1 MNAVNSRYHF
11 INTSI
16 STEIYLLQL
25 NYICRSHDRTGGSSN
40 NKVSAD
46 EVTKTTPTYDIVQ
59 EYVKSLDEYRN
70 AKHPSDEDVAGIIL
84 EIADFLLEF
93 ATLGHEAAADVP
105 SNIHPKLL
113 SEDMRTIG
121 VPHVV
126 EDGGHSVL
134 CYPYVLQVIMMMV
147 MMMMMMMIMTYIF
160 CLSKYEDYDYFID
173 VLDAVSIILLLLLL
187 LSLLL

>member
-25 NYICRSHDRTGGSSN
+25 NYICRSHDRTGGSNNNN
-40 NKVSAD
+40 NKVSAID
-46 EVTKTTPTYDIVQ
+46 PNEVTKTTPTYDIVQ

-134 CYPYVLQVIMMMV
+134 CYPYVLQV
-147 MMMMMMMIMTYIF
+147 MMMMSYIF
-160 CLSKYEDYDYFID
+160 CQSKYEDYDYFID
-173 VLDAVSIILLLLLL
+173 VLDAVSIISLLLLLL

>member
-1 MNAVNSRYHF
+1 M
-11 INTSI
+11 
-16 STEIYLLQL
+16 
-25 NYICRSHDRTGGSSN
+25 
-40 NKVSAD
+40 
-46 EVTKTTPTYDIVQ
+46 TKTTPTYDIVQ

-134 CYPYVLQVIMMMV
+134 CYPYVLQVV
-147 MMMMMMMIMTYIF
+147 MMIVMIMMIMMTFIF
-160 CLSKYEDYDYFID
+160 CLSKY
-173 VLDAVSIILLLLLL
+173 
-187 LSLLL
+187 

>member
-134 CYPYVLQVIMMMV
+134 CYPYVLQVMMLMI
-147 MMMMMMMIMTYIF
+147 MMIMTYISA
-160 CLSKYEDYDYFID
+160 CQSMMIM
-173 VLDAVSIILLLLLL
+173 IILLMYLMLLVSSYYSFFFYLCFYNN
-187 LSLLL
+187 S

>member
-1 MNAVNSRYHF
+1 
-11 INTSI
+11 
-16 STEIYLLQL
+16 L
-25 NYICRSHDRTGGSSN
+25 NYVYRSHDRSGANN
-40 NKVSAD
+40 NKASGTID
-46 EVTKTTPTYDIVQ
+46 PSETKMTPTYDIVQ

-105 SNIHPKLL
+105 PNIHPKLL

-126 EDGGHSVL
+126 EEDGGHSVL
-134 CYPYVLQVIMMMV
+134 CYPYVLQVKCDDNNHDNSLILC
-147 MMMMMMMIMTYIF
+147 IW
-160 CLSKYEDYDYFID
+160 
-173 VLDAVSIILLLLLL
+173 LLLLLFT
-187 LSLLL
+187 S

>member
-1 MNAVNSRYHF
+1 M
-11 INTSI
+11 
-16 STEIYLLQL
+16 
-25 NYICRSHDRTGGSSN
+25 
-40 NKVSAD
+40 
-46 EVTKTTPTYDIVQ
+46 TKTTPTYDIVQ

-134 CYPYVLQVIMMMV
+134 CYPYVLQVVMMV
-147 MMMMMMMIMTYIF
+147 VMMIVMIMMIMIMMTFIF
-160 CLSKYEDYDYFID
+160 CLSKY
-173 VLDAVSIILLLLLL
+173 
-187 LSLLL
+187 

>member
-1 MNAVNSRYHF
+1 M
-11 INTSI
+11 
-16 STEIYLLQL
+16 
-25 NYICRSHDRTGGSSN
+25 
-40 NKVSAD
+40 
-46 EVTKTTPTYDIVQ
+46 TKTTPTYDIVQ

-134 CYPYVLQVIMMMV
+134 CYPYVLQVYDGDDGGDDGDGDDI
-147 MMMMMMMIMTYIF
+147 YFHF

-173 VLDAVSIILLLLLL
+173 VIDTVSIILLLLLL
-187 LSLLL
+187 LLLSLLL

>member
-1 MNAVNSRYHF
+1 M
-11 INTSI
+11 
-16 STEIYLLQL
+16 
-25 NYICRSHDRTGGSSN
+25 DSN
-40 NKVSAD
+40 

-134 CYPYVLQVIMMMV
+134 CYPYVLQVYDGDDGDGDHDIFFH
-147 MMMMMMMIMTYIF
+147 F

-173 VLDAVSIILLLLLL
+173 VIDPVSIILLLLLL
-187 LSLLL
+187 LLLSLLL